1 MTTRRKFITTTSLMA
16 AGVTTSFLPY
26 STTSSGLA
34 HHVFFWLKNAG
45 SAEDRNKLIQGIKSL
60 GNISTVRGL
69 HIGVPAAT
77 PKREVIDD
85 SYDVSE
91 LIFFDDIEGQDAYQ
105 VDPIHLK
112 FVEEYGHLWSKV
124 LVYDTMS
131 VE

>member
-1 MTTRRKFITTTSLMA
+1 MTTRRKFIKATSLMA
-16 AGVTTSFLPY
+16 GGISASFMPY
-26 STTSSGLA
+26 SIQSVGLA
-34 HHVFFWLKNAG
+34 HHVFFWLKNSE

-60 GNISTVRGL
+60 SNISTVRSL

-77 PKREVIDD
+77 SKREVIDD

-91 LIFFDDIEGQDAYQ
+91 LIFFDDIAGQNAYQ

-112 FVEEYGHLWSKV
+112 FVEEYSHLWSKV